1 MSKSF
6 GFDMLNVV
14 QSVERWLPLTETW
27 LYNQLRFLPKDICN
41 HVVCETTENLGLF
54 PCENLH
60 ALTKAAPWRYYLD
73 KGARWIGLRR
83 HLTFLVEQAAKH
95 HASLLHSH
103 FGHVGWAN
111 LAAARGIRH
120 LTTFYGLDVNFLPM
134 KDSRWFKRYR
144 ALFASADR
152 ILCEGPHMAHCIM
165 ALGCPEAKIKV
176 HHLGV
181 AVEEIPFK
189 PRSWNVGEPLRVL
202 LAASFRE
209 KKGLPYALEAL
220 GVLQRE
226 VPLEITLIG
235 DAGNEA
241 RSQVEKARILAA
253 IDKYKLGKRVRLCGF
268 QPHQFFFQ
276 EAYRH
281 HLFLS
286 PSVSAKDGDTEGGAP
301 VSLIEML
308 ASGMP
313 VVATRHC
320 DIPEVVRHMESG
332 LLADERD
339 ISGLVE
345 QLRWWV
351 DNPGRWQPMLE
362 CGRQHV
368 EKEFNARSQGEKLA
382 SVYRE
387 LVG

>member
-1 MSKSF
+1 MSKAS
-6 GFDMLNVV
+6 GDGMLSVV

-27 LYNQLRFLPKDICN
+27 LYNQIRFLPQDILN
-41 HVVCETTENLGLF
+41 HVVCEATENLDLF

-60 ALTKAAPWRYYLD
+60 SLTNAGPWRYYLD
-73 KGARWIGLRR
+73 KGVRWLGLRH
-83 HLTFLVEQAAKH
+83 HLTFLAEQATRYRV
-95 HASLLHSH
+95 SLLHSH

-111 LAAARGIRH
+111 IAAAKGVRH
-120 LTTFYGLDVNFLPM
+120 LTTFYGLDVNFLP
-134 KDSRWFKRYR
+134 KQDPRWLKRYR
-144 ALFASADR
+144 SLFAGVDR
-152 ILCEGPHMAHCIM
+152 ILCEGPHMARCIV
-165 ALGCPEAKIKV
+165 ALGCPESKIFV

-181 AVEEIPFK
+181 AVDEIPFA
-189 PRSWNVGEPLRVL
+189 PRTWSGREPLRVL

-209 KKGLPYALEAL
+209 KKGIPYALEAL

-226 VPLEITLIG
+226 VPLEITIIG
-235 DAGNEA
+235 DAGSEA
-241 RSQVEKARILAA
+241 RSQTEKTRILAV
-253 IDKYKLGKRVRLCGF
+253 IDRYQLAPRVRLCGF
-268 QPHQFFFQ
+268 QPHQVFFQ

-286 PSVSAKDGDTEGGAP
+286 PSVTAQDGDTEGGAP

-320 DIPEVVRHMESG
+320 DIPEVVKHQESG

-339 ISGLVE
+339 VAGLVE
-345 QLRWWV
+345 QLRWWLS
-351 DNPGRWQPMLE
+351 NPERWQEMLE

-368 EKEFNARSQGEKLA
+368 EKEFNARTQGETLGA
-382 SVYRE
+382 IYRE